1 VPDEGKAKK
10 KGLLQRPVL
19 LSVLAL
25 GCIVGVIGGVLWWL
39 YERQFESTD
48 DAFVDTH
55 IVRLAP
61 QVAGRVVQVLAND
74 NALVQENAPLVS
86 IDSAGLESQV
96 AQVRAQVAQAQSEI
110 DSARSEILVDQRAY
124 QQALAEV
131 VSAQA
136 AAAKASADLMRF
148 RSLQQLNPSAVAQQQ
163 IDDATTAVVQT
174 AAQVQSAQRAA
185 QTRAAQ
191 TAMARTQVSSSLEQ
205 LHAAQA
211 QLQSAGI
218 NLGYTL
224 IVAPVSGHVA
234 DSTVA
239 VGDYVSPGTQ
249 MMAIIPLTLWI
260 TANFKETQLPLMRPG
275 QAVSIK
281 VDACPGDQ
289 MSGHVDSIQRGA
301 GQAFAILPPQ
311 NATGNYVKVVQRVP
325 VKIDFDRLPPD
336 CPLGPGMSVE
346 PTVRVR

>member
-1 VPDEGKAKK
+1 V
-10 KGLLQRPVL
+10 V
-19 LSVLAL
+19 VV
-25 GCIVGVIGGVLWWL
+25 CIVGVIGGILWWL

-48 DAFVDTH
+48 DAFVDTR

-61 QVAGRVVQVLAND
+61 QVAGRVVQVMADD

-86 IDSAGLESQV
+86 IDSAGLQTQV
-96 AQVRAQVAQAQSEI
+96 AQVRAQVAQAQAGI
-110 DSARSEILVDQRAY
+110 DSARSAIVVDERAY

-131 VSAQA
+131 ASARA
-136 AAAKASADLMRF
+136 SAAKAAEDLRRY

-163 IDDATTAVVQT
+163 IDDASTAVMQT
-174 AAQVQSAQRAA
+174 EAQLQSAQRAA
-185 QTRAAQ
+185 QTRSAQ

-218 NLGYTL
+218 TLGYTSV
-224 IVAPVSGHVA
+224 VAPVTGYVA
-234 DSTVA
+234 DRTVA
-239 VGDYVSPGTQ
+239 VGDYVAPGTQ
-249 MMAIIPLTLWI
+249 MLAIIPLTLWV

-281 VDACPGDQ
+281 VDACPGEE
-289 MSGHVDSIQRGA
+289 MPGHVDSIQRGA

-311 NATGNYVKVVQRVP
+311 NATGNFVKVVQRVP
-325 VKIDFDRLPPD
+325 VKIDFDRLPSH